1 MTKFQEQL
9 AIKKQQ
15 KSKMP
20 LYITHQDT
28 NSFTNEG
35 FGSHARGSIYPLLNI
50 ALAIGLRPVLNNE
63 TFWSNSGRN
72 YKGINFSEFLGI
84 NENIP
89 EGCSKITID
98 TWKSAFGYTDGLID
112 EILIQKNCEESSELI
127 VLSGPLR
134 YTNPSA
140 KVIGWF
146 NSQFSKWHEKKM
158 VSMSIHI
165 RRGDMEI
172 SKNQSDW
179 FIEAIKTVNKVIP
192 QIPMTIVTEENFS
205 AGEEAKFR
213 EEFSWIEVKRG
224 GTTTILEDI
233 KTLATSKILIGSKS
247 FFSALAGYLA
257 PEEGI
262 IIIDEDNSYFNCHN
276 EIRNNVYKIKDS
288 RLINKLSLL

>member
-1 MTKFQEQL
+1 
-9 AIKKQQ
+9 
-15 KSKMP
+15 MP
-20 LYITHQDT
+20 RYITHQDT

-50 ALAIGLRPVLNNE
+50 ALETGLTPVLNNE

-72 YKGINFSEFLGI
+72 YQGINFSQFLGI
-84 NENIP
+84 DKNIP
-89 EGCSKITID
+89 EGCSEITID
-98 TWKSAFGYTDGLID
+98 TWKSSFGYTGGLID
-112 EILIQKNCEESSELI
+112 EILSLSNNDENSDLI

-134 YTNPSA
+134 YSNPSA
-140 KVIGWF
+140 KVISWF
-146 NSQFSKWHEKKM
+146 NSQFSKWHEKKL

-205 AGEEAKFR
+205 AEEEAKFR
-213 EEFSWIEVKRG
+213 EKFSWIEVKRG
-224 GTTTILEDI
+224 GTSTILEDI
-233 KTLATSKILIGSKS
+233 KILATSKILIGSKS

-257 PEEGI
+257 SEEGI
-262 IIIDEDNSYFNCHN
+262 IIIDEDNSYFDCHK
-276 EIRNNVYKIKDS
+276 EIRNNVYKIQDT